1 MNYNDY
7 NFLEIVKGDTFTL
20 RVSMSEDDIEDISTM
35 YWTCSDLGL
44 EAQMERQDLVNDDG
58 TTDYGFEVT
67 ISSTITSDFEAIR
80 SVYNITAIYNDDSV
94 ATCLYEGLIRIY
106 DKE

>member
-1 MNYNDY
+1 
-7 NFLEIVKGDTFTL
+7 
-20 RVSMSEDDIEDISTM
+20 
-35 YWTCSDLGL
+35 
-44 EAQMERQDLVNDDG
+44 MERQDLVNDDG

-67 ISSTITSDFEAIR
+67 ISSSITSDFEAIR

-106 DKE
+106 DKEQGVVLYGNNNNQGKHKT